1 MAMAILQRLRR
12 PRQASQAKAA
22 AGQAFDVLVRTLASS
37 NFVKPGGCAF
47 ERSCKHQS
55 VGLGGLTTPPLL
67 LRTVRPLVSIAIVN
81 R

>member
-1 MAMAILQRLRR
+1 MAILQRLRR

-47 ERSCKHQS
+47 ARSCKHQS
-55 VGLGGLTTPPLL
+55 IGVGLGGLMTPPAAED
-67 LRTVRPLVSIAIVN
+67 VRPLVSIAVVN
-81 R
+81 Q